1 MRFMCRMLHVT
12 HNVCFSPFCRHRL
25 VLYIF
30 SLSTTRLNEVFVC
43 LFDCCYAGAVNSMV
57 KRTFNHD
64 NNQKTNAIVCTL
76 YTLKKNFFFRS
87 VVCMLFLECDCSFL
101 FDFGCS
107 LFIFTKSTC
116 SVFIKPKASG
126 KIALI

>member
-76 YTLKKNFFFRS
+76 YTLKKISSLDRWFACFFWS
-87 VVCMLFLECDCSFL
+87 VIVVFYS
-101 FDFGCS
+101 
-107 LFIFTKSTC
+107 I
-116 SVFIKPKASG
+116 SVAVYSYSPKVHAAYS
-126 KIALI
+126 